1 MPIFQYKGYRNDGSE
16 AAGTIEANSLKDAVI
31 RLKDSGL
38 YPQKVHEALSEQ
50 RFGLRFLR
58 RADTSLLPPI
68 TRQLA
73 TLLSSGVPLMEALHS
88 IAEENKG
95 IWKRMFI
102 DIKEKVSGGANF
114 SKALEDYP
122 GVFPE
127 FYINTVAAGEMSGT
141 LDTVLKRLADFLE
154 EQDRMKAKVRTS
166 LIYPVFMICIG
177 FLVLSFLFTF
187 VIPKITKIFKDTG
200 SALPFITLALIMI
213 SNIFQKYW
221 WILLGLIGGMYLGF
235 RKFTE
240 KNRNFL
246 DGLLLRMPGNIMQ
259 SLYFGRFARTLGF
272 LLEGGLPVLK
282 ALDFAGRATGN
293 GVIQQRVQEAG
304 QKVAEGARLAPSLD
318 RFPPVLLQLISTG
331 EKTGRLVDVLK
342 KAADSYEEEFSRK
355 VERFLSLLEPVMILT
370 MGLVV
375 GLIVLAVLLPIFQLN
390 QLIQ

>member
-1 MPIFQYKGYRNDGSE
+1 MPIFQYKGYKNDGSE
-16 AAGTIEANSLKDAVI
+16 VAGTIEASSLKDAVI

-38 YPQKVHEALSEQ
+38 YPKNVHEALSGQ

-58 RADTSLLPPI
+58 RSDTSLLPPV

-73 TLLSSGVPLMEALHS
+73 TLLSAGVTLMEALHS
-88 IAEENKG
+88 IAEENRG
-95 IWKRMFI
+95 EWKRMFI
-102 DIKEKVSGGANF
+102 DIKEKVAGGATL

-127 FYINTVAAGEMSGT
+127 FYVNTVAAGEMSGT

-154 EQDRMKAKVRTS
+154 EQDHLKSKVRTS

-200 SALPFITLALIMI
+200 SALPFITLVLITV
-213 SNIFQKYW
+213 SNVFQKYW
-221 WILLGLIGGMYLGF
+221 WVLLGLLGGLYLGF

-240 KNRNFL
+240 KNRYFL
-246 DGLLLRMPGNIMQ
+246 DRLLLRAPGNIMQ

-282 ALDFAGRATGN
+282 ALEFAGKATGN
-293 GVIQQRVQEAG
+293 GVIEKRVKEAG
-304 QKVAEGARLAPSLD
+304 RKVAEGARLAPSLD

-355 VERFLSLLEPVMILT
+355 IERFLSLLEPVMILT
-370 MGLVV
+370 MGIVV
-375 GLIVLAVLLPIFQLN
+375 GFIVLAVLLPIFQLN